1 MKIKRSASLSA
12 AVIAASLVMGTP
24 AAAVAQQNQTNQ
36 SGQQA
41 TTGTRSITV
50 GHNVVDAVDDARGAT
65 MQFIDA
71 LLEAEEGLGL
81 GNWEQQEKRLR
92 QIRNQLEQ
100 METVLNKKAEATDQE
115 WLDWL
120 GSPDYGVTIIDQT
133 KSIGSQLD
141 QVSDILAENWQTKG
155 IQVLVGSNVLEQLR
169 DLRRRTGDLLYAMEM
184 ADNNY
189 GWTVETNHFQQA
201 RERLAKLSEDIDQPL
216 VMTEADWRAYL
227 ESDRFHIVIHDNVS
241 NLADIFQN
249 LAKPNQG

>member
-92 QIRNQLEQ
+92 HC
-100 METVLNKKAEATDQE
+100 
-115 WLDWL
+115 
-120 GSPDYGVTIIDQT
+120 
-133 KSIGSQLD
+133 
-141 QVSDILAENWQTKG
+141 
-155 IQVLVGSNVLEQLR
+155 
-169 DLRRRTGDLLYAMEM
+169 LLYTSPSPR
-184 ADNNY
+184 D
-189 GWTVETNHFQQA
+189 
-201 RERLAKLSEDIDQPL
+201 S
-216 VMTEADWRAYL
+216 
-227 ESDRFHIVIHDNVS
+227 
-241 NLADIFQN
+241 
-249 LAKPNQG
+249 